1 MIARRP
7 TRLGANSRPVPS
19 ISIARPSRLSPSA
32 NARATYSNC
41 SGRVNALAA
50 YTRYVHT
57 TEVLA
62 STRSPWLN
70 TGPLPANRF
79 RTVRSTISPS
89 SAIQR
94 RCQAPQPNSTATT
107 ATLAQR
113 LARTVRSKGKEGRPT
128 DLSTGQRDAA
138 GGSEATSAED
148 DCGTYSS
155 DPGQEQ
161 HLQHPVVQRDVLG
174 FAGHTAVDVHREA
187 QDCDRERHHR
197 HHEPAHL
204 AVFPVERPQ
213 AVADD
218 NRGGRQCPD
227 EPQVGAGVALQ
238 RLADPG
244 AGTLGQLQ
252 LGVTLSRRY
261 EQRPE
266 RQHE

>member
-7 TRLGANSRPVPS
+7 TRPGANSRPVPS
-19 ISIARPSRLSPSA
+19 ISIARPARLSPRA
-32 NARATYSNC
+32 NASATYSNC
-41 SGRVNALAA
+41 SGRVTALPA

-113 LARTVRSKGKEGRPT
+113 LARTVMSYGKEGRPS
-128 DLSTGQRDAA
+128 DLSTGKRNAA
-138 GGSEATSAED
+138 GGSEATSAEED
-148 DCGTYSS
+148 GNTNGP

-161 HLQHPVVQRDVLG
+161 QLQHPIAQRDLLG
-174 FAGHTAVDVHREA
+174 LAGHTTVDI
-187 QDCDRERHHR
+187 
-197 HHEPAHL
+197 
-204 AVFPVERPQ
+204 
-213 AVADD
+213 
-218 NRGGRQCPD
+218 
-227 EPQVGAGVALQ
+227 
-238 RLADPG
+238 
-244 AGTLGQLQ
+244 
-252 LGVTLSRRY
+252 
-261 EQRPE
+261 
-266 RQHE
+266 

>member
-7 TRLGANSRPVPS
+7 TRLGANNRPVPS
-19 ISIARPSRLSPSA
+19 ISIASPARLSPSA
-32 NARATYSNC
+32 NASATYSNC

-94 RCQAPQPNSTATT
+94 RCQAPQPNSMATT

-113 LARTVRSKGKEGRPT
+113 LARTVMSYGNDGRPS
-128 DLSTGQRDAA
+128 DLSTGQRNGA
-138 GGSEATSAED
+138 GGFDGTSAED
-148 DCGTYSS
+148 DCGTYSP

-161 HLQHPVVQRDVLG
+161 HL
-174 FAGHTAVDVHREA
+174 
-187 QDCDRERHHR
+187 
-197 HHEPAHL
+197 
-204 AVFPVERPQ
+204 
-213 AVADD
+213 
-218 NRGGRQCPD
+218 
-227 EPQVGAGVALQ
+227 
-238 RLADPG
+238 
-244 AGTLGQLQ
+244 
-252 LGVTLSRRY
+252 
-261 EQRPE
+261 
-266 RQHE
+266 

>member
-7 TRLGANSRPVPS
+7 TRLRANSRPVPS

-32 NARATYSNC
+32 SANATYSNC
-41 SGRVNALAA
+41 SGRVNALPA

-113 LARTVRSKGKEGRPT
+113 LARTVMSYGKEGRPT
-128 DLSTGQRDAA
+128 ELSTGQRNEA

-148 DCGTYSS
+148 DCGTNGP

-161 HLQHPVVQRDVLG
+161 HLQYPVAKRDVLG
-174 FAGHTAVDVHREA
+174 LTGQAAVDVNRVP
-187 QDCDRERHHR
+187 QDRDRERHHR
-197 HHEPAHL
+197 HREPAGP
-204 AVFPVERPQ
+204 AVVALECPQ
-213 AVADD
+213 SVADHHR
-218 NRGGRQCPD
+218 RGRHRPD
-227 EPQVGAGVALQ
+227 ESEIGAGIALQ
-238 RLADPG
+238 RLADAG
-244 AGTLGQLQ
+244 AGALCQL
-252 LGVTLSRRY
+252 
-261 EQRPE
+261 
-266 RQHE
+266 